1 MDKIAVIYKTKS
13 INMLKPLL
21 IEIGVEELP
30 AVPLLKELKNI
41 EKKYAAILE
50 EHSLLCE
57 FEFYYTP
64 RRLVLWHRE
73 FPTKQADSVEEFFGA
88 PLAVAYKDGKA
99 TPAANGFAKK
109 CGVSLEELSTAE
121 KNAKEVLYYKKDLV
135 GKPSPELLPS
145 IIEKWIKS
153 LDFGKSMRWGSLD
166 ESFIRPIRWVNV
178 MLDDKLVEMT
188 LYGVDSAKKTFVHR
202 IANFDALEVVGAKE
216 YFETLKKG
224 GVTLFQEDR
233 RVNIL
238 AAFSKIE
245 SENSVKIE
253 IDEELLEEVIAIAEN
268 PTPLL
273 GSFDEE
279 FLRLPP
285 EVIITSMKEHQR
297 YFPVFQKGKLINKF
311 VVVSNALTDDFS
323 EVIAGNERVLRPRLA
338 DGLFFYDNDLKNGL
352 STNGLEKV
360 AFFKGLGS
368 VADKIKREGVIASAL
383 FDKYAPAASKVD
395 LNRAIELAKA
405 DLMSE
410 MVYEFTELQGLM
422 GYYYA
427 KEAGENP
434 EVALAIKEQYLPAG
448 EESDLPSTPLSAI
461 VAMSI
466 KLDTLLGL
474 FSVNQ
479 IPTGSRDPFALRRAV
494 NGIIRIVNE
503 FGFEFDIVETMKELA
518 SNYDVFEFE
527 KLEKFTLERIK
538 QYYKVNPSIIEAVLA
553 SGERELLALGK
564 KIEAL
569 NNLVNSEGFAEV
581 SSTFKRVA
589 NITKD
594 VNLDTLEDVNPA
606 LLSEDAEK
614 ELYKRFFEVNIV
626 SYNSYE
632 EELDALL
639 GLKPELDS
647 FFTNVMV
654 NAEDE
659 AVKNNRKALVA
670 SVYKAILKIADIKE
684 VSI

>member
-1 MDKIAVIYKTKS
+1 
-13 INMLKPLL
+13 MLKPLL

-41 EKKYAAILE
+41 EKKYVDILE
-50 EHSLLCE
+50 KNSLLCE

-64 RRLVLWHRE
+64 RRLVIWHPE
-73 FPTKQADSVEEFFGA
+73 FKTKQDDSVEEFYGA
-88 PLAVAYKDGKA
+88 PLTVAYKDGEP
-99 TPAANGFAKK
+99 TPAANGFARK
-109 CGVSLEELSTAE
+109 CGVSLDEIGKAE
-121 KNAKEVLYYKKDLV
+121 KGGKEVLYYKKDV
-135 GKPSPELLPS
+135 KGKPSTELLS
-145 IIEKWIKS
+145 DIIDTWIKS
-153 LDFGKSMRWGSLD
+153 LDFGKSMRWGSLH

-178 MLDDKLVEMT
+178 LFGDELVDVE
-188 LYGVDSAKKTFVHR
+188 LFGVRSSKETFVHR
-202 IANFDALEVVGAKE
+202 ISNFNAVSISGAKE
-216 YFETLKKG
+216 YFNVLKDG
-224 GVTLFQEDR
+224 GVTLFPDQRRED
-233 RVNIL
+233 IL
-238 AAFSKIE
+238 NNFASLEKDNGI
-245 SENSVKIE
+245 KIE
-253 IDEELLEEVIAIAEN
+253 IDEDLLDEVIAITEN
-268 PTPLL
+268 PTALL

-297 YFPVFQKGKLINKF
+297 YFPVFKDGKLINKF

-323 EVIAGNERVLRPRLA
+323 KVIEGNERVLRPRLA
-338 DGLFFYDNDLKNGL
+338 DGLFFYDNDIKNGL
-352 STNGLEKV
+352 STDGLEKV
-360 AFFKGLGS
+360 VFMKGLGT
-368 VADKIKREGVIASAL
+368 VADKIKREAKIANKL
-383 FDKYAPAASKVD
+383 FDMYKLESDKKD
-395 LNRAIELAKA
+395 ILNRAISLAKA

-427 KEAGENP
+427 KEAGESD
-434 EVALAIKEQYLPAG
+434 EVAVCIKEQYLPDG
-448 EESDLPSTPLSAI
+448 ENSELPSSTLSAI

-494 NGIIRIVNE
+494 NGLLRITKEHNL
-503 FGFEFDIVETMKELA
+503 EFDIVNTIKELA
-518 SNYDVFEFE
+518 SEYSEIDMQ
-527 KLEKFTLERIK
+527 KLENFFLERIK
-538 QYYKVNPSIIEAVLA
+538 QYFKVNPSIVEAVLA
-553 SGERELLALGK
+553 SGEREVLAMGK

-569 NNLVNSEGFAEV
+569 DTMVNSEGFSE
-581 SSTFKRVA
+581 SFSTFKRVA

-594 VNLDTLEDVNPA
+594 IDMSQDMYIDTKLFQEKAEEA
-606 LLSEDAEK
+606 LYRRYSE
-614 ELYKRFFEVNIV
+614 V
-626 SYNSYE
+626 STAKYNSYE

-639 GLKPELDS
+639 GLKPELDK
-647 FFTNVMV
+647 FFEDVMV

-670 SVYKAILKIADIKE
+670 SIYKSILKIADIKE

>member
-1 MDKIAVIYKTKS
+1 
-13 INMLKPLL
+13 MLKPLL

-41 EKKYAAILE
+41 EKKYADILE
-50 EHSLLCE
+50 KNSLLGE

-64 RRLVLWHRE
+64 RRLVIWHRE
-73 FPTKQADSVEEFFGA
+73 FKTSQDDSVEEFYGA
-88 PLAVAYKDGKA
+88 PLAVAYKDGEP

-109 CGVSLEELSTAE
+109 CGVALEDIGKAE
-121 KNAKEVLYYKKDLV
+121 KGGKEVLYYKKDV
-135 GKPSPELLPS
+135 KGKASTELLS
-145 IIEKWIKS
+145 DIIETWIKS
-153 LDFGKSMRWGSLD
+153 LDFGKSMRWGSAV

-178 MLDDKLVEMT
+178 LLGDELVDVE
-188 LYGVDSAKKTFVHR
+188 LFGVRSSKETFVHR
-202 IANFDALEVVGAKE
+202 ISNFDAVAVDGAKE
-216 YFETLKKG
+216 YFEILKKS
-224 GVTLFQEDR
+224 GVTLFPQDR
-233 RVNIL
+233 T
-238 AAFSKIE
+238 
-245 SENSVKIE
+245 VKILNDFKAIE
-253 IDEELLEEVIAIAEN
+253 TQNGVTIEVDEDLLDEVVAITEH
-268 PTPLL
+268 PTALL

-297 YFPVFQKGKLINKF
+297 YFPVFKDGKLINKF

-323 EVIAGNERVLRPRLA
+323 KVVEGNERVLRPRLA

-352 STNGLEKV
+352 NTDGLEKV

-368 VADKIKREGVIASAL
+368 VADKIEREKKIANTLFEMYKPSAKKEVL
-383 FDKYAPAASKVD
+383 D
-395 LNRAIELAKA
+395 RAVSLAKA

-427 KEAGENP
+427 KEAGESLD
-434 EVALAIKEQYLPAG
+434 VATCIKEQYLPDG
-448 EESDLPSTPLSAI
+448 EDSELPSSVLSAI

-494 NGIIRIVNE
+494 NGLLRITKEHNL
-503 FGFEFDIVETMKELA
+503 EFDIVDTLKRLSSEYAEIDM
-518 SNYDVFEFE
+518 S
-527 KLEKFTLERIK
+527 KLEAFFLERVK
-538 QYYKVNPSIIEAVLA
+538 QYFKVNPSIIEAVLA
-553 SGERELLALGK
+553 SGERELLAMGK

-569 NNLVNSEGFAEV
+569 DTMVNSEGFSE
-581 SSTFKRVA
+581 SFSTFKRVA

-594 VNLDTLEDVNPA
+594 IDMSNEMSVDGKLFE
-606 LLSEDAEK
+606 EEAEK
-614 ELYKRFFEVNIV
+614 VLHVRYIEV
-626 SYNSYE
+626 STCQYNSYE

-639 GLKPELDS
+639 GLKPELDK
-647 FFTNVMV
+647 FFEDVMV
-654 NAEDE
+654 NAEDA
-659 AVKNNRKALVA
+659 AVKNNRKSLVA
-670 SVYKAILKIADIKE
+670 SIYKSILKIADIKE

>member
-1 MDKIAVIYKTKS
+1 
-13 INMLKPLL
+13 MLKPLL

-41 EKKYAAILE
+41 EKKYADILE
-50 EHSLLCE
+50 EYALLGE

-73 FPTKQADSVEEFFGA
+73 FQTSQEDSVEEFFGA
-88 PLAVAYKDGKA
+88 PVAVAFKDGEP
-99 TPAANGFAKK
+99 TAAAHGFAKK
-109 CGVSLEELSTAE
+109 CGVSLEELGRAE
-121 KNAKEVLYYKKDLV
+121 KGGKEVLYYKKDIQ
-135 GKPSPELLPS
+135 GKASVELLPE
-145 IIEKWIKS
+145 IVEKWLKS
-153 LDFGKSMRWGSLD
+153 LDFGKSMRWGSLR

-178 MLDDKLVEMT
+178 LLDDAVVPMKIYEVNA
-188 LYGVDSAKKTFVHR
+188 AKTTRVHR
-202 IANFDALEVVGAKE
+202 IANFNAVAVSGAKD
-216 YFETLKKG
+216 YFQTLKNN
-224 GVTLFQEDR
+224 GVTLYQEERKEKIFKDFQ
-233 RVNIL
+233 
-238 AAFSKIE
+238 AIE
-245 SENSVKIE
+245 SLNGLNIE
-253 IDEELLEEVIAIAEN
+253 VDEDLLSEVVAITEN
-268 PTPLL
+268 PTALL

-279 FLRLPP
+279 FLQLPP

-297 YFPVFQKGKLINKF
+297 YFPVFKDGKLINKF

-323 EVIAGNERVLRPRLA
+323 EVISGNERVLRPRLA
-338 DGLFFYDNDLKNGL
+338 DGLFFWRNDLKNGL
-352 STNGLEKV
+352 STKGLEKA

-368 VADKIKREGVIASAL
+368 IADKIVRETKIADAL
-383 FDKYAPAASKVD
+383 FDKYGIDASKAD
-395 LNRAIELAKA
+395 LQRAMELAKA

-427 KEAGENP
+427 KEAGEN
-434 EVALAIKEQYLPAG
+434 EAVALAIKEQYLPEG
-448 EESDLPSTPLSAI
+448 EESALPSTPLSAI

-503 FGFEFDIVETMKELA
+503 YGFRFDIVADIKELA
-518 SNYDVFEFE
+518 KNYEGAIDLE
-527 KLEKFTLERIK
+527 KLESFILERIK
-538 QYYKVNPSIIEAVLA
+538 RYYKVNPSIIEAVLA
-553 SGERELLALGK
+553 SNERELLALGR

-569 NNLVNSEGFAEV
+569 NNLVNSEGFDEV

-589 NITKD
+589 NITKEID
-594 VNLDTLEDVNPA
+594 LTQPLTVDES
-606 LLSEDAEK
+606 LLQEDAEK
-614 ELYKRFFEVNIV
+614 ALYKRYKEVTAV
-626 SYNSYE
+626 QYDSYE

-647 FFTNVMV
+647 FFNNVMV

-659 AVKNNRKALVA
+659 KLKNNRKALVA
-670 SVYKAILKIADIKE
+670 SIYKNILNIADIKE